1 MKALDMIVAVMAI
14 DEEYGFNEPFVL
26 NEYFINEVF
35 GALTNDGI
43 ISIDIVKPH
52 RGERYS
58 ILIRPSRKLER
69 DYETTFRTMMIW
81 VEGKEW
87 YPVLNALRR
96 KAERTGR

>member
-1 MKALDMIVAVMAI
+1 MKALKMIVAVMVI
-14 DEEYGFNEPFVL
+14 NEEYGFNEPFVL

-35 GALTNDGI
+35 GALVNDGI
-43 ISIDIVKPH
+43 ISISIVKPY
-52 RGERYS
+52 RGEKYS
-58 ILIRPSRKLER
+58 ILVQPSRKLELEY
-69 DYETTFRTMMIW
+69 DTTFHSQMIW